1 MSEIQYVMVG
11 GNEHLRDLK
20 CVPSYESSPSLTHG
34 NLKKREEKRE
44 EKHTHTA
51 LTTRSLALHSITASP
66 QSVSLLSR
74 ALNDFHEGET
84 ITDLTPDENLKAIII
99 IKIKKKKKKINVAA
113 FLQTAPRGAGRIPR
127 PSSRSRA
134 TSAATPKP
142 FTTAGPGLQDG
153 KG

>member
-99 IKIKKKKKKINVAA
+99 IKIKKKKINVAA